1 MGNLERPHFKKA
13 KNMQTAFDRE
23 EGGRGRKLSRNTL
36 EREAG
41 RLIEGWQRP
50 KAMCS
55 PTLIG
60 YGIWNYLVSAER
72 NMDQEKKIVI

>member
-23 EGGRGRKLSRNTL
+23 EGGRGRKGERLPRRN
-36 EREAG
+36 AG